1 MNKEGKK
8 MEELSVTLNIASLL
22 TLIFVIG
29 AVILDS

>member
-1 MNKEGKK
+1 MNKEGEK